1 MTALGDERSG
11 VTMKRILF
19 SLLVV
24 WACPGIAAAQTPA
37 GPPPTAAAKPA
48 PEKLAADTPRTTA
61 AGTTFTAPREWSIT
75 VDGATVVLLA
85 PDGDSRIA
93 IVESS
98 ATEPDAAV
106 AAAWESVRPGV
117 TRALRLTTPA
127 PGRDGWDEQRNY
139 SYETSPNERRAVGA
153 TALRRGTTWTVWL
166 VDGAQATFDQR
177 GAQIGL
183 ARQSLRPKGYTEESF
198 AGRKAHPLDPARV
211 KQLTDFVENAMQELS
226 VPGVGLAI
234 VDNGTVVFDGGFG
247 VRELGKPEKVDAG
260 TTFMIASNT
269 KSLTTLLMATLVD
282 EGKLDWD
289 TPVTKVYPAFKLGD
303 AATTQ
308 QVLVRHL
315 LCACTGLPRQDYEW
329 LLEFKT
335 ATPAS
340 VMRTLGGMQPTT
352 KFGDLFQYSN
362 LMAAAAGYVAGHAVS
377 PGKELG
383 AAYDEAMQARVF
395 GPLGMKTATFDIAQA
410 ERGNHARPHGND
422 ADGKVV
428 VASMDFNRSIFPAR
442 PAGAAWTSAGDLL
455 KFVQMELARGKLPNG
470 RVLVSEKNLL
480 ARRAKQVAVGE
491 TGAYGMGLSIN
502 TKWNVTV
509 LSHGGSM
516 LGYKS
521 DMIMLPEH
529 NVGAVILTN
538 GDTGAMMLGPFRR
551 RLLEV
556 LFDGKPEA
564 VDNLLT
570 SARQWKANVAKNRER
585 LTIPADPAAAAR
597 LAARYHNTVLGS
609 ITVKAV
615 NGATVFD
622 FDEWKSTVASR
633 KNDDGTLSFVTID
646 PPGGFEFVVAGNTLV
661 LRDSQHE
668 YVFTPESAS
677 TPSSADARH

>member
-1 MTALGDERSG
+1 
-11 VTMKRILF
+11 MKRTLF

-24 WACPGIAAAQTPA
+24 WACPWVAAAQTPA

-48 PEKLAADTPRTTA
+48 PEQLAADTPRTTA
-61 AGTTFTAPREWSIT
+61 GGATFTAPREWSIT
-75 VDGATVVLLA
+75 VDGATIVLLA
-85 PDGDSRIA
+85 PDGDSRVA

-117 TRALRLTTPA
+117 QRALRLTTPA

-166 VDGAQATFDQR
+166 VDGAQATFEQR
-177 GAQIGL
+177 GAQVGL

-211 KQLTDFVENAMQELS
+211 KQLTDFVENAMQELA
-226 VPGVGLAI
+226 VPGVALAI

-269 KSLTTLLMATLVD
+269 KPLTTLLMASLVD
-282 EGKLDWD
+282 AGKLDWD

-308 QVLVRHL
+308 QVLVKHL
-315 LCACTGLPRQDYEW
+315 LCACTGLPRKDNDW
-329 LLEFKT
+329 LFEFKGAT
-335 ATPAS
+335 AAS

-410 ERGNHARPHGND
+410 ERGNHARPHGID

-428 VASMDFNRSIFPAR
+428 VASMGFNHSIFPAR

-455 KFVQMELARGKLPNG
+455 KYVQMELARGKLPDG

-502 TKWNVTV
+502 TKWNVSV

-521 DMIMLPEH
+521 DMLMLPEH

-538 GDTGAMMLGPFRR
+538 GDTGGMMLGPFRR

-570 SARQWKANVAKNRER
+570 SVKQFKANVAKNRER
-585 LTIPADPAAAAR
+585 LTIPADPAAVAR
-597 LAARYHNTVLGS
+597 LAPRYHNAALGS
-609 ITVKAV
+609 ITVKAG
-615 NGATVFD
+615 NGAPVFD

-668 YVFTPESAS
+668 YVFTPERSS
-677 TPSSADARH
+677 TPSSADARR

>member
-1 MTALGDERSG
+1 MTR
-11 VTMKRILF
+11 TLF

-24 WACPGIAAAQTPA
+24 WASPLVLASAQTPPVSPP
-37 GPPPTAAAKPA
+37 GPPPAAASKPA
-48 PEKLAADTPRTTA
+48 PERLATDTPRTTTGGA
-61 AGTTFTAPREWSIT
+61 TFTAPKDWSVA
-75 VDGATVVLLA
+75 VDGAVVVLLA

-106 AAAWESVRPGV
+106 GAAWASVRPGV
-117 TRALRLTTPA
+117 KRTLRLTTPA
-127 PGRDGWDEQRNY
+127 PGRDGWDELRGY

-153 TALRRGTTWTVWL
+153 VALKRGARWTVWL
-166 VDGAQATFDQR
+166 VDGAQATIDQR
-177 GAQIGL
+177 GAQVAL

-211 KQLTDFVENAMQELS
+211 KQLTDFVETAMKELS

-234 VDNGTVVFDGGFG
+234 VDNGNVVFAGGLG
-247 VRELGKPEKVDAG
+247 LRELGKPDKVDAD

-269 KSLTTLLMATLVD
+269 KPLTTLLMASLVD
-282 EGKLDWD
+282 DGTLEWD

-308 QVLVRHL
+308 QVLVKHL
-315 LCACTGLPRQDYEW
+315 LCACTGLPRQDYDW
-329 LLEFKT
+329 LFEFKG
-335 ATPAS
+335 ASAAS

-352 KFGDLFQYSN
+352 TFGELYQYSN
-362 LMAAAAGYVAGHAVS
+362 LMAAAAGYVAGQALT

-383 AAYDEAMQARVF
+383 AAYDDAMQARVF
-395 GPLGMKTATFDIAQA
+395 DPLGMKTATFDIARA
-410 ERGNHARPHGND
+410 ERGNHARPHGID

-428 VASMDFNRSIFPAR
+428 VARMDFNHSIHPAR
-442 PAGAAWTSAGDLL
+442 PAGAAWSSAGDLL
-455 KFVQMELARGKLPNG
+455 KYVQMELARGTLPDG
-470 RVLVSEKNLL
+470 RVLVTEKNLL

-491 TGAYGMGLSIN
+491 TGGYGMGLSFN

-521 DMIMLPEH
+521 DMLMLPEH
-529 NVGAVILTN
+529 GVGAVILTN
-538 GDTGAMMLGPFRR
+538 GDSGQLLLGPFRR

-564 VDNLLT
+564 GDNLLT
-570 SARQWKANVAKNRER
+570 SAKVWKANVAKHRER
-585 LTIPADPAAAAR
+585 LTIPADAAAVAKLAR
-597 LAARYHNTVLGS
+597 RYEHAALGS
-609 ITVKAV
+609 LTVEATK
-615 NGATVFD
+615 GGTVFD
-622 FDEWKSTVASR
+622 VGEWKAAVATR
-633 KNDDGTLSFVTID
+633 TNDDGTVSFITVD
-646 PPGGFEFVVAGNTLV
+646 PPGGFEFVVAGDTLV

-668 YVFTPESAS
+668 YVFTPRAAA
-677 TPSSADARH
+677 TPSSAGAHDAR

>member
-1 MTALGDERSG
+1 
-11 VTMKRILF
+11 MKRTLF
-19 SLLVV
+19 SLLVI
-24 WACPGIAAAQTPA
+24 WACPWVAAAQTPA

-61 AGTTFTAPREWSIT
+61 GGATFTAPREWSII
-75 VDGATVVLLA
+75 VDGATIVLLA

-117 TRALRLTTPA
+117 KRALRLTTPA

-153 TALRRGTTWTVWL
+153 TALKRGTTWTVWL
-166 VDGAQATFDQR
+166 VDGAQATFEQR

-211 KQLTDFVENAMQELS
+211 KQLTDFVETAMRELS
-226 VPGVGLAI
+226 VPGVALAI

-247 VRELGKPEKVDAG
+247 VRELGKPEKVEAG
-260 TTFMIASNT
+260 TAFMIASNT
-269 KSLTTLLMATLVD
+269 KPLTTLLMASLVD
-282 EGKLDWD
+282 AGKLDWD

-352 KFGDLFQYSN
+352 RFGELFQYSN
-362 LMAAAAGYVAGHAVS
+362 LMAAAAGYVAGHAIR

-410 ERGNHARPHGND
+410 ERGNHARPHGSD

-428 VASMDFNRSIFPAR
+428 VASMAFNHSIFSAR

-455 KFVQMELARGKLPNG
+455 KYVQLELARGKLPDG

-502 TKWNVTV
+502 TKWNVSV

-521 DMIMLPEH
+521 DMLMLPEH
-529 NVGAVILTN
+529 GVGAVLLTN
-538 GDTGAMMLGPFRR
+538 ADSGQLLLGPFRR

-570 SARQWKANVAKNRER
+570 SARQWKANVAKYRER

-597 LAARYHNTVLGS
+597 LAPRYHNAVLGS
-609 ITVKAV
+609 ITVKAGD
-615 NGATVFD
+615 GAPVFD

-633 KNDDGTLSFVTID
+633 KNDDGTLSFITID

-668 YVFTPESAS
+668 YVFTPESSS
-677 TPSSADARH
+677 TPSSADARR

>member
-1 MTALGDERSG
+1 
-11 VTMKRILF
+11 MKRTLF
-19 SLLVV
+19 SLLVI
-24 WACPGIAAAQTPA
+24 WACPWVAAAQTPA

-61 AGTTFTAPREWSIT
+61 GGATFTAPREWSIT
-75 VDGATVVLLA
+75 VDGATIVLLA

-117 TRALRLTTPA
+117 KRALRLTTPA

-177 GAQIGL
+177 GAQVGL

-211 KQLTDFVENAMQELS
+211 KQLTDFVEHAMRELS

-269 KSLTTLLMATLVD
+269 KPLTTLLMASLVD

-308 QVLVRHL
+308 QVLVKHL

-329 LLEFKT
+329 LLEFKA

-352 KFGDLFQYSN
+352 KFGELFQYSN
-362 LMAAAAGYVAGHAVS
+362 LMAAAAGYVAGHAIS

-410 ERGNHARPHGND
+410 ERGNHARPHGFD

-428 VASMDFNRSIFPAR
+428 VASMGFNHSIFSAR

-455 KFVQMELARGKLPNG
+455 KYVQMELARGKLPDG

-502 TKWNVTV
+502 TKWNVSV

-521 DMIMLPEH
+521 DMLMLPEH
-529 NVGAVILTN
+529 GVGLVILTN
-538 GDTGAMMLGPFRR
+538 GDTGGMLAGPLRR

-570 SARQWKANVAKNRER
+570 SVKQFKANVAKNRER
-585 LTIPADPAAAAR
+585 LTIPADPAAAAK
-597 LAARYHNTVLGS
+597 LAARYHNAALGS
-609 ITVKAV
+609 ITVKAG
-615 NGATVFD
+615 NGAPVFD

-668 YVFTPESAS
+668 YVFTPESSS
-677 TPSSADARH
+677 TPSSAGARR

>member
-1 MTALGDERSG
+1 
-11 VTMKRILF
+11 MKRTLF
-19 SLLVV
+19 PLLVI
-24 WACPGIAAAQTPA
+24 WACPWVAAAQPPA
-37 GPPPTAAAKPA
+37 GPPPAAAAKPA
-48 PEKLAADTPRTTA
+48 PEKLAADTPHTTA
-61 AGTTFTAPREWSIT
+61 GGATFTAPREWSIT
-75 VDGATVVLLA
+75 VDGATIVLLA

-117 TRALRLTTPA
+117 KRALRLTTPA

-139 SYETSPNERRAVGA
+139 SYETSPNERRVVGA

-166 VDGAQATFDQR
+166 VDGAQATFEQR
-177 GAQIGL
+177 GAQVGL
-183 ARQSLRPKGYTEESF
+183 ARQSLRPRGYTEESF
-198 AGRKAHPLDPARV
+198 AGRKAHPLDPARI
-211 KQLTDFVENAMQELS
+211 KQLTDFVEHAMRELS
-226 VPGVGLAI
+226 VPGVALAI
-234 VDNGTVVFDGGFG
+234 VDNGTVVFEGGFG
-247 VRELGKPEKVDAG
+247 LRELNKPEKVDAG

-269 KSLTTLLMATLVD
+269 KPLTTLLMASLVD
-282 EGKLDWD
+282 AGTLDWD

-308 QVLVRHL
+308 QVLVKHL
-315 LCACTGLPRQDYEW
+315 LCACTGLPRKDYDW
-329 LLEFKT
+329 LFEFKGAT
-335 ATPAS
+335 AAS

-383 AAYDEAMQARVF
+383 AAYDDAMQARVF

-410 ERGNHARPHGND
+410 ERGNHARPHGID

-428 VASMDFNRSIFPAR
+428 VASMGFNHSIFPAR

-455 KFVQMELARGKLPNG
+455 KYVQMELALGKLPDG
-470 RVLVSEKNLL
+470 RALVSEKNLL

-502 TKWNVTV
+502 TKWNVSV

-529 NVGAVILTN
+529 RVGAVILTN
-538 GDTGAMMLGPFRR
+538 ADTGSMLLGPFRR

-570 SARQWKANVAKNRER
+570 SVKQFKANVAKNRER

-597 LAARYHNTVLGS
+597 LAARYHNAALGS
-609 ITVKAV
+609 LTVKTV
-615 NGATVFD
+615 NGAPVFD

-633 KNDDGTLSFVTID
+633 KNDDGTVSLITID
-646 PPGGFEFVVAGNTLV
+646 PPGGFEFVVAGTTLV

-668 YVFTPESAS
+668 YVFTPERAA
-677 TPSSADARH
+677 TPSSAGARR

>member
-1 MTALGDERSG
+1 MR
-11 VTMKRILF
+11 
-19 SLLVV
+19 
-24 WACPGIAAAQTPA
+24 
-37 GPPPTAAAKPA
+37 
-48 PEKLAADTPRTTA
+48 
-61 AGTTFTAPREWSIT
+61 
-75 VDGATVVLLA
+75 
-85 PDGDSRIA
+85 
-93 IVESS
+93 
-98 ATEPDAAV
+98 
-106 AAAWESVRPGV
+106 
-117 TRALRLTTPA
+117 
-127 PGRDGWDEQRNY
+127 
-139 SYETSPNERRAVGA
+139 
-153 TALRRGTTWTVWL
+153 
-166 VDGAQATFDQR
+166 
-177 GAQIGL
+177 
-183 ARQSLRPKGYTEESF
+183 
-198 AGRKAHPLDPARV
+198 
-211 KQLTDFVENAMQELS
+211 ELS
-226 VPGVGLAI
+226 VPGVALAI

-269 KSLTTLLMATLVD
+269 KPLTTLLMASLVD
-282 EGKLDWD
+282 AGKLDWD

-308 QVLVRHL
+308 QVLVKHL

-329 LLEFKT
+329 LMEFKA

-410 ERGNHARPHGND
+410 ERGNHARPHGFD

-428 VASMDFNRSIFPAR
+428 VASMGFNHSIFPAR

-455 KFVQMELARGKLPNG
+455 KYVQMELARGKLPDG

-502 TKWNVTV
+502 TKWNVSV

-521 DMIMLPEH
+521 DMLMLPEH
-529 NVGAVILTN
+529 GVGVVILTN
-538 GDTGAMMLGPFRR
+538 ADTGSMLLGPFRR

-570 SARQWKANVAKNRER
+570 SVKQFKANVAKNRER
-585 LTIPADPAAAAR
+585 LTIPADPAAAAK
-597 LAARYHNTVLGS
+597 LAARYHNAALGS
-609 ITVKAV
+609 ITVKAG
-615 NGATVFD
+615 NGAPVFD

-668 YVFTPESAS
+668 YVFTPESSS
-677 TPSSADARH
+677 TPSSADARR

>member
-1 MTALGDERSG
+1 
-11 VTMKRILF
+11 MKRTLF
-19 SLLVV
+19 SLLVI
-24 WACPGIAAAQTPA
+24 WACPWVAAAQTPA
-37 GPPPTAAAKPA
+37 GPPPMAAAKPA

-61 AGTTFTAPREWSIT
+61 GGATFTAPREWSIT
-75 VDGATVVLLA
+75 VDGATIVLLA

-117 TRALRLTTPA
+117 KRALRLTTPA

-153 TALRRGTTWTVWL
+153 SALRRGTTWTVWL

-177 GAQIGL
+177 GAQVGL
-183 ARQSLRPKGYTEESF
+183 ARQSLRPKGYIEESF
-198 AGRKAHPLDPARV
+198 AGRKAQPLDPARV
-211 KQLTDFVENAMQELS
+211 KQLTDFVENAMREQS
-226 VPGVGLAI
+226 VPGVALAI

-269 KSLTTLLMATLVD
+269 KPLTTLLMASLVD
-282 EGKLDWD
+282 AGKLDWD

-308 QVLVRHL
+308 QVLVKHL
-315 LCACTGLPRQDYEW
+315 LCACTGLPRQDYDW
-329 LLEFKT
+329 LFEFKA

-340 VMRTLGGMQPTT
+340 VMGTLGGMQPTT

-395 GPLGMKTATFDIAQA
+395 GPLGMKTATFDIARA
-410 ERGNHARPHGND
+410 ERGNHARPHGID
-422 ADGKVV
+422 ADGRVV
-428 VASMDFNRSIFPAR
+428 VASMGFNHSIFPAR
-442 PAGAAWTSAGDLL
+442 PAGAAWTSASDLL
-455 KFVQMELARGKLPNG
+455 KYVQMELARGKLPDG

-502 TKWNVTV
+502 TKWNVSV

-521 DMIMLPEH
+521 DMLMLPEH
-529 NVGAVILTN
+529 GVGAVILTN
-538 GDTGAMMLGPFRR
+538 ADSGAMLLGPFRR

-585 LTIPADPAAAAR
+585 LTIPADPAAAAK
-597 LAARYHNTVLGS
+597 LAARYHNAALGS
-609 ITVKAV
+609 ITVKAG
-615 NGATVFD
+615 NDAPVFD
-622 FDEWKSTVASR
+622 FGEWKSTVASR

-668 YVFTPESAS
+668 YVFTPESSS
-677 TPSSADARH
+677 TPSSADARR

>member
-1 MTALGDERSG
+1 
-11 VTMKRILF
+11 MKRTLF
-19 SLLVV
+19 SLLMV
-24 WACPGIAAAQTPA
+24 WACPWVAAAQTPA
-37 GPPPTAAAKPA
+37 GPPPTVAAKPA

-61 AGTTFTAPREWSIT
+61 GGATFTAPREWSIT
-75 VDGATVVLLA
+75 VDGATIVLLA
-85 PDGDSRIA
+85 PDGDSRVA

-117 TRALRLTTPA
+117 KRALRLTTPA

-153 TALRRGTTWTVWL
+153 TALRRGTSWTVWL
-166 VDGAQATFDQR
+166 VDGAQATFEQR
-177 GAQIGL
+177 GAQVGL

-211 KQLTDFVENAMQELS
+211 KQLTDFIENAMRELS
-226 VPGVGLAI
+226 VPGVALAI

-269 KSLTTLLMATLVD
+269 KPLTTLLMASLVD
-282 EGKLDWD
+282 AGKLDWD

-308 QVLVRHL
+308 QVLVKHL
-315 LCACTGLPRQDYEW
+315 LCACTGLPRKDYDW
-329 LLEFKT
+329 LFEYKG

-395 GPLGMKTATFDIAQA
+395 GPLGMKTATFDIAHA
-410 ERGNHARPHGND
+410 ERGNHARPHGID
-422 ADGKVV
+422 ADGRVV
-428 VASMDFNRSIFPAR
+428 VASMDFNHSIFPAR

-455 KFVQMELARGKLPNG
+455 KYVQMELTRGKLPDG

-502 TKWNVTV
+502 TKWNVSV

-521 DMIMLPEH
+521 DMLMLPEH
-529 NVGAVILTN
+529 GVGVVILTN
-538 GDTGAMMLGPFRR
+538 GDTGGMMLGPFRR

-570 SARQWKANVAKNRER
+570 SVKQFKANVAKNRER

-597 LAARYHNTVLGS
+597 LAARYHNAALGS
-609 ITVKAV
+609 ITVKPGT
-615 NGATVFD
+615 GAPVFD

-677 TPSSADARH
+677 TPSSAGARR

>member
-1 MTALGDERSG
+1 
-11 VTMKRILF
+11 MKRTLF
-19 SLLVV
+19 SLLVLA
-24 WACPGIAAAQTPA
+24 ACPWISSAQTPA
-37 GPPPTAAAKPA
+37 GPPPAAAAKPA

-61 AGTTFTAPREWSIT
+61 GGATFTAPREWSIT
-75 VDGATVVLLA
+75 ADGATIVLLA

-98 ATEPDAAV
+98 VTEPDAAV
-106 AAAWESVRPGV
+106 AAAWEAVRPGV
-117 TRALRLTTPA
+117 KRALRLTTPA

-153 TALRRGTTWTVWL
+153 TALRRGATWTVWL
-166 VDGAQATFDQR
+166 VDGAQATMEQR
-177 GAQIGL
+177 GAQVGL

-211 KQLTDFVENAMQELS
+211 KQITDFVENAMRELS
-226 VPGVGLAI
+226 VPGVALAL

-269 KSLTTLLMATLVD
+269 KPLTTLLMASLVD
-282 EGKLDWD
+282 AGKLDWD

-308 QVLVRHL
+308 QVLVKHL
-315 LCACTGLPRQDYEW
+315 LCACTGLPRQDYDW
-329 LLEFKT
+329 LFEFKG

-395 GPLGMKTATFDIAQA
+395 GPLGMKTATFDIARA
-410 ERGNHARPHGND
+410 EQGNHARPHGID

-428 VASMDFNRSIFPAR
+428 VASMGFNHSIFPAR

-455 KFVQMELARGKLPNG
+455 KYVQLELARGKLPDG

-480 ARRAKQVAVGE
+480 ARRARQVAVGE

-502 TKWNVTV
+502 TKWNVQV

-521 DMIMLPEH
+521 DMLMLPEH
-529 NVGAVILTN
+529 GVGAVILTN
-538 GDTGAMMLGPFRR
+538 ADPGGMLLGPFRR

-564 VDNLLT
+564 TDNLLT
-570 SARQWKANVAKNRER
+570 SVRQFKANVAKNRER
-585 LTIPADPAAAAR
+585 LTIPADPAAAAK
-597 LAARYHNTVLGS
+597 LAARYHNAALGS
-609 ITVKAV
+609 ITVKAG
-615 NGATVFD
+615 NGAPVFD
-622 FDEWKSTVASR
+622 FGEWKSAVASR

-646 PPGGFEFVVAGNTLV
+646 PPGGFEFVVAGTTLV

-668 YVFTPESAS
+668 YVFAPESGS
-677 TPSSADARH
+677 TPSSADARR

>member
-1 MTALGDERSG
+1 
-11 VTMKRILF
+11 MKRTLF

-24 WACPGIAAAQTPA
+24 WACPWVAAAQTPA
-37 GPPPTAAAKPA
+37 GPPPAAAAKPA

-61 AGTTFTAPREWSIT
+61 GGATFTAPREWSIT
-75 VDGATVVLLA
+75 VDGATIVLLA

-117 TRALRLTTPA
+117 QRALRLTTPA

-166 VDGAQATFDQR
+166 VDGAQATFEQR
-177 GAQIGL
+177 GAQVGL

-211 KQLTDFVENAMQELS
+211 KQLTDFLENAMQELA
-226 VPGVGLAI
+226 VPGVALAI

-269 KSLTTLLMATLVD
+269 KPLTTLLMASLVD
-282 EGKLDWD
+282 AGKLDWD

-308 QVLVRHL
+308 QVLVKHL
-315 LCACTGLPRQDYEW
+315 LCACTGLPRKDNDW
-329 LLEFKT
+329 LFEFKGAT
-335 ATPAS
+335 AAS

-410 ERGNHARPHGND
+410 ERGNHARPHGID

-428 VASMDFNRSIFPAR
+428 VASMGFNHSIFPAR

-455 KFVQMELARGKLPNG
+455 KYVQMELARGKLPDG

-502 TKWNVTV
+502 TKWNVSV

-521 DMIMLPEH
+521 DMLMLPEH

-538 GDTGAMMLGPFRR
+538 GDTGGMMLGPFRR

-570 SARQWKANVAKNRER
+570 SVKQFKANVAKNRER
-585 LTIPADPAAAAR
+585 LTIPADPAAVAR
-597 LAARYHNTVLGS
+597 LAPRYHNAALGS
-609 ITVKAV
+609 ITVKPV
-615 NGATVFD
+615 NGAPVFD

-668 YVFTPESAS
+668 YVFTPESSS
-677 TPSSADARH
+677 TPSSADARR